1 MEKAVDLTDA
11 DFEKVLQGWSVG
23 MIDFWVKDCE
33 ACRVIAPMMEEI
45 AKKYAGK
52 IFVGK
57 IRADENPKAVGYFSV
72 TSAPT
77 ILIMK
82 DGCEVDRITLQ
93 NIDKSRP
100 KEYIEERLKQHLA

>member
-1 MEKAVDLTDA
+1 MAKPIDLTDA

-57 IRADENPKAVGYFSV
+57 IRADENPKAVGYFDV

-82 DGCEVDRITLQ
+82 NGREIDRIVMQMLLGAM
-93 NIDKSRP
+93 
-100 KEYIEERLKQHLA
+100 KEHIVERLKQHLG